1 LKKKVPIWNN
11 CLPHYIELKF
21 NIMQEDLMNFE
32 LPVNKSSIIKVIG
45 VGGGGSN
52 AVNHMYRHGIKDVDF
67 VVCNTDAQALANSP
81 VQVKIQLG
89 SSLTEGRGAGNKP
102 EIGREAAIENLD
114 DVIDVL
120 SKNTR
125 MVFITAGMGGGT
137 GTGAAPVI
145 AKAAKELGILTVAI
159 VTIPFRNEGQR
170 RVNQALEG
178 IAEIEK
184 YVDSL
189 LVINN
194 EKIREMYGDLRVS
207 EAFSKADDV
216 LAIAAKGIAEIIT
229 VHGYIN
235 VDFADVE
242 TVMTNSGVSIMGS
255 AKATGPDRAIKA
267 VTEALN
273 SPLLN
278 DNNIQGARNILIN
291 ITSGSEEITMDE
303 IGQVTDYIQSCA
315 GDDADLIWGN
325 GIDASLG
332 EAISVTVIA
341 TGFGTNSIPELY
353 IRKKQL
359 DRVSL
364 ESSETEEILRVPEPN
379 SEFEV
384 KDVPKTRKRTTG
396 NIITQREIE
405 FDLSEPF
412 DKRIPAHEL
421 QMRNIDK
428 SVEIQKAAERVKNL
442 KRTYEK
448 LRDMNMTSDQVK
460 SSIDEMENQPAYV
473 RRKFD
478 LDKIEPSKEKKI
490 SKYSLKDDDDKSVKL
505 SDNNRYLHENVD

>member
-1 LKKKVPIWNN
+1 MNTM
-11 CLPHYIELKF
+11 E
-21 NIMQEDLMNFE
+21 EELMNFD
-32 LPVNKSSIIKVIG
+32 LPINKSSIIKVIG

-52 AVNHMYRHGIKDVDF
+52 AVNHMNRLGIKDVDF
-67 VVCNTDAQALANSP
+67 VVCNTDGQALANSP
-81 VQVKIQLG
+81 VSVKIQLG

-102 EIGREAAIENLD
+102 EVGREAAIENLD

-120 SKNTR
+120 AANTK

-170 RVNQALEG
+170 RFNQALEG
-178 IAEIEK
+178 ISEIEK

-207 EAFSKADDV
+207 EAFAKADDV

-242 TVMTNSGVSIMGS
+242 TVMSNSGVAIMGS
-255 AKATGPDRAIKA
+255 GRASGEDRAIQA
-267 VTEALN
+267 ATNAIN

-278 DNNIQGARNILIN
+278 DNNIQGSRNILIN
-291 ITSGSEEITMDE
+291 ITSGNDEITMDE
-303 IGQVTDYIQSCA
+303 IGQITDYVQSCA
-315 GDDADLIWGN
+315 GDNADLIWGN
-325 GIDASLG
+325 GVDASLG
-332 EAISVTVIA
+332 DDLCVTVIA

-353 IRKKQL
+353 IRKRQIEKQP
-359 DRVSL
+359 L
-364 ESSETEEILRVPEPN
+364 EIENKIREDYTIQSTDDFI
-379 SEFEV
+379 V
-384 KDVPKTRKRTTG
+384 KDKPQTSTNKRQ
-396 NIITQREIE
+396 NSNVITQREIE
-405 FDLSEPF
+405 FDLTAPYETSKYEEDF
-412 DKRIPAHEL
+412 KVHDLE
-421 QMRNIDK
+421 K
-428 SVEIQKAAERVKNL
+428 SIEIKKAAERVKNL

-448 LRDMNMTSDQVK
+448 VRELNLNSQQRSN
-460 SSIDEMENQPAYV
+460 SIDEIENQPAYM
-473 RRKFD
+473 RRNFD
-478 LDKIEPSKEKKI
+478 PDKEAPSKERKL
-490 SKYSLKDDDDKSVKL
+490 SRYSLTDDENNSVRL
-505 SDNNRYLHENVD
+505 SEENRFIHKHVD